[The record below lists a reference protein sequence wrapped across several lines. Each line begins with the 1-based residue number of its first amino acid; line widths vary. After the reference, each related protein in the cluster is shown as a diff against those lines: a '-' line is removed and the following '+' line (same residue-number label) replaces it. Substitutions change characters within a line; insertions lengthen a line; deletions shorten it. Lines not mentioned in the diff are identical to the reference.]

1 MNWFGEVIFRSLIEQ
16 LEIKVT
22 ILGDLIKERRAFV
35 DVWHIGVKFS
45 FIVPILLSKFLV
57 FGVILLK
64 FEEIE

>member
-1 MNWFGEVIFRSLIEQ
+1 M
-16 LEIKVT
+16 
-22 ILGDLIKERRAFV
+22 GDLIKERRAFV